1 MAENLDDTKDCAA
14 SVIEVTETPQPTN
27 TRLGVWGCL
36 WGLITNQKDLIEYI
50 DKAIENSTARIEET
64 QIEPIFVNSTSQNTE
79 ITENYAQTQDSGIE
93 VQSSSTSLKIV
104 KKIIKK

>member
-1 MAENLDDTKDCAA
+1 MAENLDDIKDSATY
-14 SVIEVTETPQPTN
+14 VIEVTKTPQPTN

-50 DKAIENSTARIEET
+50 DKAIENSTSRIEEA
-64 QIEPIFVNSTSQNTE
+64 QIEPLFVNSTTQNTE
-79 ITENYAQTQDSGIE
+79 IAENSAQTQSSGIAI
-93 VQSSSTSLKIV
+93 QSSSVPLKIV